1 MVAWVS
7 LSLFFLTCAWL
18 LSIPSGVLFLLE
30 PISPCYPRVTCMFYL
45 SCACFVLEHFKLV
58 RRWGSWCER
67 GPTTMNDGW
76 KLVRNIPLLG
86 IYVLFFW
93 LIVRQSSLCVIG
105 WWCAWTSLCF
115 CAKSEG
121 HTAVPISSCMRC
133 LSRFYSLGFF

>member
-58 RRWGSWCER
+58 RRWGSWCKR
-67 GPTTMNDGW
+67 RPITMNDGW

-115 CAKSEG
+115 CVKRRPYSS
-121 HTAVPISSCMRC
+121 PISSCMRC